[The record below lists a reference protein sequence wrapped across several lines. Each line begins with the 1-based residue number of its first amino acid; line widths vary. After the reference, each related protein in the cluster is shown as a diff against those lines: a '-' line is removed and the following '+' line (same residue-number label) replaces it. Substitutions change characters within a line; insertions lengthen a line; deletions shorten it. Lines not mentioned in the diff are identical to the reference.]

1 MFKNFTDITQV
12 TMISHPQIV
21 TFKKSTN
28 QVFCKDIIKILE
40 TKFLIGIFVLNFNF
54 KLFWFLELF

>member
-21 TFKKSTN
+21 TFKKKHKSGFLQSYN
-28 QVFCKDIIKILE
+28 KNIRDKI
-40 TKFLIGIFVLNFNF
+40 FNFNF
-54 KLFWFLELF
+54 CS